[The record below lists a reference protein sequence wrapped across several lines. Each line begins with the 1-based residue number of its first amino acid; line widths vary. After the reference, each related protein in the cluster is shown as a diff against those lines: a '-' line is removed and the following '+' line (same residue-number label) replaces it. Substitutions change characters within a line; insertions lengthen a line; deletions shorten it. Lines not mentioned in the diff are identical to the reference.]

1 MFNIPFLCLFLF
13 FTQKK
18 KRVKA
23 LNLSTS
29 LTAVEKEQYMTYM
42 AVDYMSS
49 EHSISESE
57 ATSFPGLFSA
67 EERIGGKRPWH
78 RPVDSSF

>member
-1 MFNIPFLCLFLF
+1 MFNIPFFLF
-13 FTQKK
+13 IFVFYTEK

-29 LTAVEKEQYMTYM
+29 LTAVEKEQCMTYM

-67 EERIGGKRPWH
+67 EERMGGKRPWH
-78 RPVDSSF
+78 RPIDSSF